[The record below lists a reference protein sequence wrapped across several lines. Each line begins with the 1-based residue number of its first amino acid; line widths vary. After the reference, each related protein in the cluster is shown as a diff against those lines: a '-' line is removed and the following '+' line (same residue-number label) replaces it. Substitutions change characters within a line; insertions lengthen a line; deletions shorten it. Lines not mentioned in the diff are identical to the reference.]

1 MMNWLIGMIVGV
13 VIAGVFA
20 IALRFR
26 RGSGG
31 PTINITSQIEQMRK
45 VGELVVFRLVNKE
58 IVTAADHWMGE
69 WGKRN
74 LGWLISEKKMAMIFE
89 FGIDFMF
96 DLKSP
101 DFKIESTSEG
111 HCILRLPVC
120 KFTTHIRS
128 IKFYDEQESKLLP
141 ALVPHVLS
149 KALGGRFDEEDRNRL
164 LEEAR
169 RQADQLAHEMVDQLQ
184 SDVQDSAKATLG
196 ALARGFGAEQTTIEF
211 SEHQPV
217 LAKIN
222 SPDDEKALPPAET
235 SSAG

>member
-1 MMNWLIGMIVGV
+1 MVNWLIGMIVGIF
-13 VIAGVFA
+13 IAGAFA
-20 IALRFR
+20 VALRFR
-26 RGSGG
+26 RGGG
-31 PTINITSQIEQMRK
+31 GMNVEISSQIEQMRK
-45 VGELVVFRLVNKE
+45 VGELVVFRMVNKE
-58 IVTAADHWMGE
+58 IVTAADHWLGE

-89 FGIDFMF
+89 FGIDFSF

-101 DFKIESTSEG
+101 DFKVDATSDG
-111 HCILRLPVC
+111 QCILRLPVC
-120 KFTTHIRS
+120 RFTTHIRS

-169 RQADQLAHEMVDQLQ
+169 GQADQLAHEMVDQLQ
-184 SDVQDSAKATLG
+184 SDVQDSARATLG

-217 LAKIN
+217 LAKID
-222 SPDDEKALPPAET
+222 PGDERNVPAAGE